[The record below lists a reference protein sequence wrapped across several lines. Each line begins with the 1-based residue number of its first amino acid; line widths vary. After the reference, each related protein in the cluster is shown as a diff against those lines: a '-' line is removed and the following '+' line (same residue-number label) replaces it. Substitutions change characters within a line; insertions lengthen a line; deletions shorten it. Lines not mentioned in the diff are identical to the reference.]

1 MKPLVIVN
9 PAAGGGR
16 ALRFWRRAAPVCLAA
31 GLELEVFMTRK
42 RGDAADRAAD
52 AGDRLVISVGGDGTA
67 HEVVNGLLRRPR
79 SQPPAFGALL
89 AGTGADLVRSVPSP
103 RRPELVATWLS
114 AGRFRRLDAARVATP
129 AGHRYFINAADVG
142 IGAEVVRRAA
152 AGPALVGGTL
162 NFMGAAVASLLGHHN
177 AGVRLRLDDGTVR
190 QLRIRTIAVSNGSC
204 LGGGM
209 RMAPRAK
216 VDDGLLE
223 VVIVGDIGRL
233 RGIRSLPLLY
243 RGTHDR
249 LREVEFAT
257 ARRVEVESESP
268 IGVEADGELV
278 GTTPAIFE
286 ILPGALQ
293 VLDFR
298 P

>member
-1 MKPLVIVN
+1 V
-9 PAAGGGR
+9 AGGGR
-16 ALRFWRRAAPVCLAA
+16 ASAFWRRAAPGCHAA
-31 GLELEVFMTRK
+31 GLEVEVVVTRR
-42 RGDAADRAAD
+42 RGDAADRAAE
-52 AGDRLVISVGGDGTA
+52 AGDRPVIAVGGDGTA

-79 SQPPAFGALL
+79 SEPPIFGALL

-103 RRPELVATWLS
+103 RRPEQVAGWIS
-114 AGRFRRLDAARVATP
+114 AGRLRRLDAARVATP
-129 AGHRYFINAADVG
+129 TGHRYFINAADVG

-152 AGPALVGGTL
+152 TGPAFLGGTV
-162 NFMGAAVASLLGHHN
+162 NFMAAAVASLLVHRN
-177 AGVRLRLDDGTVR
+177 AEVRLRLDDGPVR
-190 QLRIRTIAVSNGSC
+190 RLRIRTIAVANGSC

-209 RMAPRAK
+209 KMAPRAQ

-223 VVIVGDIGRL
+223 VVIIGDIGRFK
-233 RGIRSLPLLY
+233 GIRSLPLLY
-243 RGTHDR
+243 KGIHER
-249 LREVEFAT
+249 LAEVEFAA
-257 ARRVEVESESP
+257 ARRVEVDSGLP

-286 ILPGALQ
+286 ILPGALR